1 MNITN
6 CSNPLLAG
14 SMLTDWRVAQRHKDI
29 ERETKCMGSW
39 VPLVVFTLPQIET
52 AFLGLFNCRVIFLGG
67 TCEVLEDDHPWGY
80 EHWLWIV
87 SICLGCKQQECG
99 HWNKNHI
106 AALPKKYT
114 NIRGYFGIPLYY
126 PIFRWYIQSIQFCV
140 VYIYIRPWINNPLL
154 CTLFDIL
161 FSGLPLLRVI
171 NHCFSIQAWGFIYNT
186 LLYLDGKVKTS
197 TTT

>member
-106 AALPKKYT
+106 AALTKKIYQYLGLFRDSSLLPY
-114 NIRGYFGIPLYY
+114 ISMVY
-126 PIFRWYIQSIQFCV
+126 PINPVLCG
-140 VYIYIRPWINNPLL
+140 IYIRPWINNPLL